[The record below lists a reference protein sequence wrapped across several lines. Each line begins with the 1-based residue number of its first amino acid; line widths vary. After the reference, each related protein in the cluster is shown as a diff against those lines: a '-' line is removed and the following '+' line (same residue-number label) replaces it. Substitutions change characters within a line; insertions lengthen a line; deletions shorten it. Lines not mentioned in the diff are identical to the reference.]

1 MSTTFAQWETLAITA
16 SRWPTKQFPGW
27 TIWASRLLPGKLIH
41 PANSLALGQ
50 ASWHTEIGMENS
62 VSTSQEKWD
71 EAKSI
76 VQSLQANLDKG
87 GPLPF
92 KLLEQHQGF
101 LVHLQQ
107 IYPVI
112 APYLK
117 GLQLT
122 LDGWREGRDD
132 DGWKIPGWHPSE
144 LPATSPNAPSTVL
157 PVPRLS
163 DDLSTLAAL
172 FEPAT
177 PP

>member
-1 MSTTFAQWETLAITA
+1 MAHQTA
-16 SRWPTKQFPGW
+16 SRLGYLGIQVAARKTRPPSQQPGA
-27 TIWASRLLPGKLIH
+27 WAGI
-41 PANSLALGQ
+41 LA
-50 ASWHTEIGMENS
+50 HTDGNEIC

-71 EAKSI
+71 KAKSI
-76 VQSLQANLDKG
+76 MQSLQANLDKG

-132 DGWKIPGWHPSE
+132 DGWKIPGWHLSE